1 MRSRLSKWDHGMRTL
16 KFVDQNDGEFEIFIE
31 VGVVEALE
39 TEEVSG
45 VDGRG
50 MGDEIDF
57 NRERLKYKNA

>member
-1 MRSRLSKWDHGMRTL
+1 MRTL

>member
-1 MRSRLSKWDHGMRTL
+1 MWVFE
-16 KFVDQNDGEFEIFIE
+16 FVDQYDSEIEIIIE
-31 VGVVEALE
+31 VGVVVALD

>member
-1 MRSRLSKWDHGMRTL
+1 MECGSLGFWIRTTVRLRFLLRW
-16 KFVDQNDGEFEIFIE
+16 
-31 VGVVEALE
+31 GVVEALD

-50 MGDEIDF
+50 MSDEIDF